1 MASPYALFKTDPV
14 KEQQGVVINYGDEAW
29 FRIARAGG
37 ANKAYLKAM
46 ADRLKPFRRQIQTE
60 TMDEKVGEQLV
71 MEVFV
76 DTVLLGWGSKV
87 PDPEHEGGTIDAP
100 YIEDPDGKR
109 LDFDRDNAIKVLT
122 DLPELY
128 RELRAESERLGTF
141 TAVVK
146 EADAKN

>member
-1 MASPYALFKTDPV
+1 MASPYSLFKTDPN
-14 KEQQGVVINYGDEAW
+14 KEVQGVIINYGDEAW

-60 TMDEKVGEQLV
+60 TMDEKVADSLV

-87 PDPEHEGGTIDAP
+87 PALDGEGTTDVD
-100 YIEDPDGKR
+100 YIEGENGQR
-109 LDFDRDNAIKVLT
+109 LDFTRENAIKVLT

-146 EADAKN
+146 EGDAKN